1 MHETILK
8 ALRIGIRVDGSI
20 LRIKSAQPGRFREE
34 HNIELC
40 YDNEG
45 EEHYLLYMKIFKGR
59 PPAYRPWVEVFSIN
73 NDLRIRGKPH
83 TYFDSLLEDTVLR
96 LCTGNM
102 AGGARLFVE
111 YFNDIETRSQLQRG
125 FPPVLSRLG
134 YKMFGLGF
142 TWFKDW
148 YFPEGFLEGNQK
160 LQGEIA
166 LDDERR
172 RKHLQATRK
181 EAERFT
187 QAYAAREIKDEYLRR
202 ALDRHDSVIPLID
215 RVIAAPRA
223 KLPGVCE

>member
-8 ALRIGIRVDGSI
+8 ALHTGIEVDGSI

-34 HNIELC
+34 QNIELC
-40 YDNEG
+40 YENDG
-45 EEHYLLYMKIFKGR
+45 KEHYLLYMKIFNGR
-59 PPAYRPWVEVFSIN
+59 PPAYKPWVEVFSIN
-73 NDLRIRGKPH
+73 NDLCIQGKPH
-83 TYFDSLLEDTVLR
+83 AYFDSLLEDTVLQ
-96 LCTGNM
+96 LCARNV

-111 YFNDIETRSQLQRG
+111 YFNDIETRSQLHRG
-125 FPPVLSRLG
+125 FPAVLSRLG

-172 RKHLQATRK
+172 TRHLQAIKK
-181 EAERFT
+181 EVERFA
-187 QAYAAREIKDEYLRR
+187 QAYAAREINDEYLRR
-202 ALDRHDSVIPLID
+202 AADRYDNFTSSID
-215 RVIAAPRA
+215 GQVAV
-223 KLPGVCE
+223 L